1 MPKTATD
8 LKSVDKL
15 TDEAVEMFEAVAEVK
30 AELANAVLEAQDAKT
45 KALILIVASSLR
57 SRLSDGIKVKVG
69 RSHIDAMARGKAIES
84 TVLWMATELVKDL
97 ALVGLQVGN
106 FQFPS
111 DVCAICGG
119 DV

>member
-1 MPKTATD
+1 
-8 LKSVDKL
+8 
-15 TDEAVEMFEAVAEVK
+15 
-30 AELANAVLEAQDAKT
+30 
-45 KALILIVASSLR
+45 
-57 SRLSDGIKVKVG
+57 
-69 RSHIDAMARGKAIES
+69 MARGKAIES